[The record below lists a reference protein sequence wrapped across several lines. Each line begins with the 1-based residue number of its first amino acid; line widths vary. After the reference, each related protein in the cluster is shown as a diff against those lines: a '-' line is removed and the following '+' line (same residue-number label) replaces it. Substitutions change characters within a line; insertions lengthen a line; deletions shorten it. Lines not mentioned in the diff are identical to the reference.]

1 MSKENVKVA
10 RCMLEAFNR
19 GDVDGVIATF
29 DEACLVEEPQ
39 EMPDSPSQGF
49 RGHEGIRAWM
59 ANLRGIAGVSFE
71 PRSFTTS
78 GDAVVSELASQ
89 GLGQGS
95 GVPIEWTTY
104 AVLHLRRGKIARAQA
119 FLSRDEAL
127 AAVGLSD

>member
-1 MSKENVKVA
+1 MSQENVKVV

-29 DEACLVEEPQ
+29 DEACSVEEPP
-39 EMPDSPSQGF
+39 EMPDSPSAGY
-49 RGHEGIRAWM
+49 RGHDGIREWM
-59 ANLRGIAGVSFE
+59 ANLRDVAGVSFE

-78 GDAVVSELASQ
+78 GDAVLSEWASQ

-95 GVPIEWTTY
+95 GVPVEWTSF
-104 AVLHLRRGKIARAQA
+104 AVLHIRDGKIARAQA

-127 AAVGLSD
+127 AAVGLSV